1 MLVLILLKEKNLSQ
15 NQASKQP
22 RHSSSTPRI
31 LPQQTVEQ
39 DVDIEEIVPV
49 VKSEPISENTATVM
63 SNSPNLVEQQQ
74 SMAMYEDRSQLVGL
88 EHYDEHYVG
97 EYEGQYDQGYDSSMM
112 VPQDTGGPG
121 PEQCPICF
129 KFMLRNNIQKHI
141 RAKHSEQ
148 ENAEC
153 PECAKTFKTSYYM
166 KEHLRK
172 YHGIGQ

>member
-63 SNSPNLVEQQQ
+63 SNSSNLVEQQQ

-112 VPQDTGGPG
+112 VPQDTGGPDNG
-121 PEQCPICF
+121 RVQCQFSNIHY
-129 KFMLRNNIQKHI
+129 LNN
-141 RAKHSEQ
+141 
-148 ENAEC
+148 
-153 PECAKTFKTSYYM
+153 
-166 KEHLRK
+166 HLRTTHNIYQK
-172 YHGIGQ
+172 